1 MSDEAEWRPPLHSLF
16 VLSQCWNNQNN
27 GVHELEFQC
36 VKRGSPGQDPSHEAS
51 LPPRSVRSDLH
62 CDADCPEVCGSTTSA
77 ARPVTECSRRTSDQ
91 GAHVPDGPIQVPQV
105 EVIVEIVQVLP
116 GATLGR
122 SGTDSQKMHK
132 TVGVTHLQ
140 YFGMTGG
147 RLVEMQC
154 HVPHLTHTVKVMNAH
169 DLNEWREAL
178 SRHNDQCQRLKS
190 RRQVSEHRRVQKIS
204 VSSMTR

>member
-27 GVHELEFQC
+27 GVHELEFHC

-51 LPPRSVRSDLH
+51 LPPRSVRSDLR

-105 EVIVEIVQVLP
+105 EVIVEIVQGPSRCNAKAQWHRQPENAQDRWCYTFAVLWHDRWQARGDAMP
-116 GATLGR
+116 CSPPHTYSEGDEPASPERVEESPVKTQRPVPTLQVAT
-122 SGTDSQKMHK
+122 SGVRASKGIKDK
-132 TVGVTHLQ
+132 
-140 YFGMTGG
+140 
-147 RLVEMQC
+147 
-154 HVPHLTHTVKVMNAH
+154 
-169 DLNEWREAL
+169 
-178 SRHNDQCQRLKS
+178 CQ
-190 RRQVSEHRRVQKIS
+190 
-204 VSSMTR
+204 